1 MLVKSVVFVT
11 LLFLSPL
18 QAFSQVTYSTK
29 SSFLADAKLSYSDDF
44 SSVADGAFAGTYTA
58 AGGSGLGFSVSA
70 TDGLWSVGGGNIST
84 SGAGNSM
91 TVNFTG
97 GVNMVG
103 GSFFATDPDGAET
116 PGTVTLAFSDGG
128 SYTSTSSAFFG
139 FSNANA
145 WLTSLTLALDAE
157 YVDGSGF
164 SMYQFG
170 TLDGLTVGQA
180 VPEPGTYAAFALL
193 GTTLGAAVIR
203 RRKLAAK

>member
-1 MLVKSVVFVT
+1 MTQRLLALGT
-11 LLFLSPL
+11 LMAIATIGAHA
-18 QAFSQVTYSTK
+18 QKTYTSA

-44 SSVADGAFAGTYTA
+44 TSVADGAFAGTYTA
-58 AGGSGLGFSVSA
+58 AGGSGLGFSVAA

-84 SGAGNSM
+84 SSAGNSM

-103 GSFFATDPDGAET
+103 GSFWAADMDGVAT
-116 PGTVTLAFSDGG
+116 PGTVTLTFSDGG
-128 SYTSTSSAFFG
+128 SYTSASSAFFG
-139 FSNANA
+139 YSNANA
-145 WLTSLTLALDAE
+145 WLTSMTLSLDSE
-157 YVDGSGF
+157 YIDGNSF
-164 SMYQFG
+164 STYQFG

>member
-1 MLVKSVVFVT
+1 MNTKLVLVSLISFA
-11 LLFLSPL
+11 PL
-18 QAFSQVTYSTK
+18 AAFSQMTYS
-29 SSFLADAKLSYSDDF
+29 SEASFLADSKLSYSDNF

-84 SGAGNSM
+84 SSAGNTM

-97 GVNMVG
+97 SVNMVG
-103 GSFFATDPDGAET
+103 GSFWAADMDGAAT

-139 FSNANA
+139 YSNANA
-145 WLTSLTLALDAE
+145 WLTSMTLALDAE

-164 SMYQFG
+164 STYQFG

>member
-1 MLVKSVVFVT
+1 MT
-11 LLFLSPL
+11 QRLLALGAL
-18 QAFSQVTYSTK
+18 MAIATIGAHAQQTYTSAT
-29 SSFLADAKLSYSDDF
+29 SFLADAKLSYSDDF
-44 SSVADGAFAGTYTA
+44 TSVADGAFAGTYTA
-58 AGGSGLGFSVSA
+58 AGGSGLGFSVAA
-70 TDGLWSVGGGNIST
+70 TDGLWSTGGGNIST
-84 SGAGNSM
+84 SSAGNSM

-103 GSFFATDPDGAET
+103 GSFWAADMDGVAT
-116 PGTVTLAFSDGG
+116 PGTVTLTFSDGG

-139 FSNANA
+139 YSNANA
-145 WLTSLTLALDAE
+145 WLTSMTLALDAE

-164 SMYQFG
+164 STYQFG